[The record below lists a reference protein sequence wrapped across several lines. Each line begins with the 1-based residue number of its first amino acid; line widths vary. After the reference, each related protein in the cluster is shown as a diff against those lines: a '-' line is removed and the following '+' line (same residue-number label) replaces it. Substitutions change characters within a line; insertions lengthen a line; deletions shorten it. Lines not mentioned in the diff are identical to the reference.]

1 VNGVHDMGGMHGF
14 GPIEAGPGEPT
25 FHHEWEARCLALNR
39 AMGFAG
45 IWNIDEARAA
55 IENLP
60 PHRYLAMSYY
70 ERWALRLQ
78 NLLTERGLVDDQEI
92 TAGHASR
99 PGKPL
104 PRMLDPDDV
113 AAVLSRG
120 SYGREATR
128 PARFQPGD
136 CVRARNMQPATHT
149 RLPRYVRGRVGTV
162 ESIRGC
168 HVFPDSSA
176 IGQGEEPQ
184 WLYAVRFE
192 GRALWG
198 EQADPNLKVSI
209 EAFEPYLQ
217 PA

>member
-1 VNGVHDMGGMHGF
+1 MGLHRRDAIHGHTDAAPGNRRVGRRASRVTGKSRQHDRHRPGRVHRQGVPVNGVHDMGGMHGF
-14 GPIEAGPGEPT
+14 GPIEAEPGEPT

-120 SYGREATR
+120 SY
-128 PARFQPGD
+128 
-136 CVRARNMQPATHT
+136 
-149 RLPRYVRGRVGTV
+149 
-162 ESIRGC
+162 
-168 HVFPDSSA
+168 
-176 IGQGEEPQ
+176 
-184 WLYAVRFE
+184 
-192 GRALWG
+192 
-198 EQADPNLKVSI
+198 
-209 EAFEPYLQ
+209 
-217 PA
+217 